1 MEQTKKLALAI
12 QIEIKAYRYG
22 EIRVSD
28 VASWYYL
35 PKRKARNLLD
45 WMVTKGK
52 LKKKKIRYAGNA
64 EMNVYY

>member
-1 MEQTKKLALAI
+1 MDQTKKLALAI
-12 QIEIKAYRYG
+12 QIKIKAYRYG

-45 WMVTKGK
+45 WMVTKGM
-52 LKKKKIRYAGNA
+52 LKKKKIKYAGNA

>member
-12 QIEIKAYRYG
+12 QIEIKAYRYR

-45 WMVTKGK
+45 WMVTKGM
-52 LKKKKIRYAGNA
+52 LKKKKIKYAGNA